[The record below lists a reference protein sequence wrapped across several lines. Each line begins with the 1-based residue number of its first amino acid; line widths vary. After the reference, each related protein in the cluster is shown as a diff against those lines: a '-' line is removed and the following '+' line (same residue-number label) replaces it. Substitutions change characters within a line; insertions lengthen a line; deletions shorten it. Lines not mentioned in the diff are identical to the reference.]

1 MAQPQ
6 SAFLADEAA
15 TREWAARALGP
26 LMQRAFAREQGALV
40 TLDGPLGAGKSALAR
55 SMLRAAGVSGPVPS
69 PTYTLVE
76 PYQSGGVHFLHLDL
90 YRLSDPDEL
99 ALLGVDTLRQRG
111 TIALVEW
118 ATRLP
123 DALGVPDLAINLAYE
138 GSGRKLSCDWK
149 TRNDGVV
156 IQ

>member
-1 MAQPQ
+1 MEAPI
-6 SAFLADEAA
+6 FLPNEAA
-15 TREWAARALGP
+15 TREWAARALRP
-26 LMQRAFAREQGALV
+26 LIDIAFAQEQGALV

-55 SMLRAAGVSGPVPS
+55 ALLRAAGVAGAVPS

-76 PYQSGGVHFLHLDL
+76 PYRCGGLQFLHMDL

-111 TIALVEW
+111 TVALVEW

-123 DALGVPDLAINLAYE
+123 DVLGDADLAVELAYQ
-138 GSGRKLSCDWK
+138 GTGRQLSYTW
-149 TRNDGVV
+149 RRPENGVV